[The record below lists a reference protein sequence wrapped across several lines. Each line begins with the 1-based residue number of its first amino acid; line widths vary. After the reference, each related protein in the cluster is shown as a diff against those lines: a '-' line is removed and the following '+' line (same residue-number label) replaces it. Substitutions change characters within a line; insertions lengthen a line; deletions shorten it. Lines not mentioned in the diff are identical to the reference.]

1 MHSLLCRIALASSIA
16 AGLAAHGAPLQ
27 AQQAPPSDAPASSAP
42 ALSAIC
48 TDRPTKTNYACTV
61 DAGHFQYE
69 SDLINDS
76 SFALNGTTTNT
87 LLIVNPTLKYGVSS
101 NMDVELNLSPFERA
115 RVREPNSE
123 VESHEGLSDGYL
135 RLKYLFVNSA
145 NGTLQASV
153 IPYVKAPTARVGV
166 GNGAVEGGALVPI
179 NYKLNS
185 LLTLTTVPELDAY
198 KDSNS
203 AGHHLNTAQ
212 LLNVAITL
220 PRAFTFYGELWSDW
234 NWDPAGT
241 IQQRSTDFA
250 LTYGATAYL
259 QLDAGVNLGLNR
271 VTPRTQG
278 YLGLSQK
285 F

>member
-1 MHSLLCRIALASSIA
+1 LIGRVVRASSIA
-16 AGLAAHGAPLQ
+16 VGLACHSAALP
-27 AQQAPPSDAPASSAP
+27 AQEAPPSEAATLSVPAP
-42 ALSAIC
+42 ALSPIC

-69 SDLINDS
+69 SDVINGS
-76 SFALNGTTTNT
+76 SLELGGTTTST
-87 LLIVNPTLKYGVSS
+87 LLIINPTLKYGVSS
-101 NMDVELNLSPFERA
+101 DMDVELNLSPFERV
-115 RVREPNSE
+115 RVREQNGA
-123 VESHEGLSDGYL
+123 VESHRGLSDLYL
-135 RLKYLFVNSA
+135 RLKYLFVDSA
-145 NGTLQASV
+145 NGVLQASI
-153 IPYVKAPTARVGV
+153 IPYLKAPTARVGV
-166 GNGAVEGGALVPI
+166 GNGAFEGGALVPI

-185 LLTLTTVPELDAY
+185 VLTLTTVPELDAY
-198 KDSNS
+198 KDSIG

-212 LLNVAITL
+212 VLNLAIAL

-241 IQQRSTDFA
+241 IRQRSTDFA

-271 VTPRTQG
+271 ATPQTQL